1 MEFYHDFVLKERERA
16 WLGRFISHSFGVN
29 WYGWNWTSRFKTAYS
44 WITDA
49 LVCSSA
55 SPPHQDLLSRAFPHD
70 LNFLYYGNLCTIGV
84 LHMTWI
90 FYTMYNWSSY
100 LTTSSPRANISKR
113 IFQKAQAEV
122 SKLLTLQGGK
132 ILNILLLDLNNKTGT
147 TVNPDLGR
155 QEK

>member
-1 MEFYHDFVLKERERA
+1 M
-16 WLGRFISHSFGVN
+16 
-29 WYGWNWTSRFKTAYS
+29 
-44 WITDA
+44 
-49 LVCSSA
+49 
-55 SPPHQDLLSRAFPHD
+55 
-70 LNFLYYGNLCTIGV
+70 
-84 LHMTWI
+84 
-90 FYTMYNWSSY
+90 
-100 LTTSSPRANISKR
+100 TTSSPRANISKR